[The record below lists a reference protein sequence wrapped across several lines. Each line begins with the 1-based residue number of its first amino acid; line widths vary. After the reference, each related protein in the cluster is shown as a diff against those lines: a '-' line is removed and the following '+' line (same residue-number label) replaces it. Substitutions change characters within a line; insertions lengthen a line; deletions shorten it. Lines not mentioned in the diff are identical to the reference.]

1 MMKKNTVGIIQ
12 MVVCATLWSMGGI
25 LIKLIGAGPFMIAGI
40 RSFFAALCMAVS
52 KGIGSMFSFSK
63 VSVEKSRLFII

>member
-1 MMKKNTVGIIQ
+1 MMKKNTVGMIQ

-40 RSFFAALCMAVS
+40 RSFQSRS
-52 KGIGSMFSFSK
+52 KCRIP
-63 VSVEKSRLFII
+63 